1 MSTSFST
8 TASSSQNTTSQNTP
22 SLPISDRGARRTGIV
37 IVLVAFG
44 IFGGWAMLANLAV
57 AVVATGTVSVESFK
71 KTVQHLEG
79 GIVSQI
85 NVDDGDHV
93 EAGDVLMVLDAT
105 QARSQYAIARTGWF
119 IASAQ
124 EARLMAEQQQLE
136 QLEFPPA
143 LLEMAQKEERLQ
155 QVLNVQRSLF
165 FSRRQALQ
173 GELEGLDEQNQQLRE
188 QIAGLE
194 QTMRIN
200 SQRIASLSDEA
211 DDYRA
216 LFREGL
222 GNNQRVRELERQR
235 MQLDSDSASS
245 KAQIAQLRSRIS
257 ENRVQMETRRQSWQQ
272 EVGEGLRQAQSE
284 IGDTSERMTALSD
297 QMRRTEL
304 RAPVAGTVVGLE
316 THTLGAVIE
325 PGKPVM
331 SIVPNAEG
339 FLIDTRIAAQDIDNI
354 YVGQPAEI
362 RFSAFNQR
370 RSSVVEGELVNV
382 SADSFQDE
390 STGES
395 YYRGRVRVSETG
407 QESMSDEEMQ
417 LLSGMPAEVMLR
429 TGEKTLM
436 GYVMQPVT
444 DMLARAVRQD

>member
-1 MSTSFST
+1 MSMSSSTS
-8 TASSSQNTTSQNTP
+8 SSSSMDMSDLPTSDQGT
-22 SLPISDRGARRTGIV
+22 RRAGV
-37 IVLVAFG
+37 LIVLLAFG

-93 EAGDVLMVLDAT
+93 EAGDVLMVLDDT

-136 QLEFPPA
+136 QLLFSEQ
-143 LLEMAQKEERLQ
+143 LIDMAEKEKRLQ

-165 FSRRQALQ
+165 LTRRQALQ
-173 GELEGLDEQNQQLRE
+173 GELQGLDEQNQQLRE
-188 QIAGLE
+188 QIGGLE
-194 QTMRIN
+194 QTLRIN
-200 SQRIASLSDEA
+200 ARRVASLGDEA

-222 GNNQRVRELERQR
+222 GNNQRVRELDRQR
-235 MQLDSDSASS
+235 MQLESDSASS

-257 ENRVQMETRRQSWQQ
+257 ENRVRMETRRQAWQQ
-272 EVGEGLRQAQSE
+272 EVGESLRQAQSE
-284 IGDTSERMTALSD
+284 ISDKAERMVALSD
-297 QMRRTEL
+297 RMRRTEL

-316 THTLGAVIE
+316 THTIGAVIE

-331 SIVPNAEG
+331 NIVPNAEG
-339 FLIDTRIAAQDIDNI
+339 FLIDTRIAARDIDSVH
-354 YVGQPAEI
+354 VGQPAEI
-362 RFSAFNQR
+362 RFSAFNQH
-370 RSSVVEGELVNV
+370 RSTVVKGTLINV
-382 SADSFQDE
+382 SADSFEDE

-407 QESMSDEEMQ
+407 KKSMSNEDMQ

-436 GYVMQPVT
+436 GYIMQPVT
-444 DMLARAVRQD
+444 DMLARAIRQD

>member
-1 MSTSFST
+1 MSMSSSTS
-8 TASSSQNTTSQNTP
+8 SSSSMDMSDLPTSDQGT
-22 SLPISDRGARRTGIV
+22 RRAGV
-37 IVLVAFG
+37 LIVLLAFG

-136 QLEFPPA
+136 QLEFSEQ
-143 LLEMAQKEERLQ
+143 LIDMAEKEKRLQ

-165 FSRRQALQ
+165 LTRRQALQ
-173 GELEGLDEQNQQLRE
+173 GELQGLDEQNQQLRE
-188 QIAGLE
+188 QIGGLE
-194 QTMRIN
+194 QTLRIN
-200 SQRIASLSDEA
+200 ARRVASLGDEA

-222 GNNQRVRELERQR
+222 GNNQRVRELDRQR
-235 MQLDSDSASS
+235 MQLESDSASS

-257 ENRVQMETRRQSWQQ
+257 ENRVRMETRRQAWQQ
-272 EVGEGLRQAQSE
+272 EVGEALRQAQSE
-284 IGDTSERMTALSD
+284 ISDKAERMVALSD
-297 QMRRTEL
+297 RMRRTEL

-316 THTLGAVIE
+316 THTIGAVIE

-331 SIVPNAEG
+331 NIVPNAEG
-339 FLIDTRIAAQDIDNI
+339 FLIDTRIAARDIDSVH
-354 YVGQPAEI
+354 VGQPAEI

-370 RSSVVEGELVNV
+370 RSTVVKGTLINV
-382 SADSFQDE
+382 SADSFEDE

-407 QESMSDEEMQ
+407 KKSMSDEEMQ

-436 GYVMQPVT
+436 GYIMQPVT

>member
-1 MSTSFST
+1 MSTSSSATASPST
-8 TASSSQNTTSQNTP
+8 TAST
-22 SLPISDRGARRTGIV
+22 SLPTSDLGARRAGIA

-105 QARSQYAIARTGWF
+105 QARSQYAIARTSWF

-124 EARLMAEQQQLE
+124 EARLMAEQQQLD
-136 QLEFPPA
+136 QLEFPRA
-143 LLEMAQKEERLQ
+143 LIDMAQEKARLQ
-155 QVLNVQRSLF
+155 QVLDVQRSLF
-165 FSRRQALQ
+165 LSRRQALQ
-173 GELEGLDEQNQQLRE
+173 GELDGLDEQNQQFRE
-188 QIAGLE
+188 QIAGLQ
-194 QTMRIN
+194 QTMSIN
-200 SQRIASLSDEA
+200 GRRVGSLRDEA

-235 MQLDSDSASS
+235 MQLDADNASS
-245 KAQIAQLRSRIS
+245 KAEIAQLRSRIS
-257 ENRVQMETRRQSWQQ
+257 ENRVRMETRRQSWQQ
-272 EVGEGLRQAQSE
+272 EVGEALRQAQSE
-284 IGDTSERMTALSD
+284 ISDSAERMTALSD
-297 QMRRTEL
+297 QIRRTEL
-304 RAPVAGTVVGLE
+304 RSPVAGTVVGLE
-316 THTLGAVIE
+316 THTLGAVLE

-331 SIVPNAEG
+331 SIVPNAQG

-354 YVGQPAEI
+354 HVGQPAEI

-370 RSSVVEGELVNV
+370 RSRVVEGTLVNV

-395 YYRGRVRVSETG
+395 YYRGRVRVSEAG
-407 QESMSDEEMQ
+407 QESMSGEEMQ

-444 DMLARAVRQD
+444 DMLARAMRQD

>member
-1 MSTSFST
+1 M
-8 TASSSQNTTSQNTP
+8 NTRAE
-22 SLPISDRGARRTGIV
+22 LPISDRGARRAGLI
-37 IVLVAFG
+37 IVLLAFG

-93 EAGDVLMVLDAT
+93 KAGDVLMVLDAT

-119 IASAQ
+119 MASAE
-124 EARLMAEQQQLE
+124 EARLMAEQQRLD
-136 QLEFPPA
+136 QLEFPA
-143 LLEMAQKEERLQ
+143 ELTDMARDHPRLAQMLQVQ
-155 QVLNVQRSLF
+155 QSLF
-165 FSRRQALQ
+165 ISRRQALE
-173 GELEGLDEQNQQLRE
+173 GELEGLDEQSRQFRE
-188 QIAGLE
+188 QISGLE
-194 QTMRIN
+194 QTMAIN
-200 SQRIASLSDEA
+200 NERIASLRAEA
-211 DDYRA
+211 GDYRA

-222 GNNQRVRELERQR
+222 GNNQRVRELERQI
-235 MQLDSDSASS
+235 MQFNSDSASS
-245 KAQIAQLRSRIS
+245 KAQIAQLRSQIS
-257 ENRVQMETRRQSWQQ
+257 ENRVRMETRRQAYQQ
-272 EVGEGLRQAQSE
+272 EVGQALRQAQSE

-304 RAPVAGTVVGLE
+304 RAPVSGTVVGLE
-316 THTLGAVIE
+316 THTLGAVLE
-325 PGKPVM
+325 PGRPVM
-331 SIVPNAEG
+331 NIVPSAEG
-339 FLIDTRIAAQDIDNI
+339 FLIETRIAAQDIDNI

-370 RSSVVEGELVNV
+370 RASVVEGELINV

-390 STGES
+390 STGAS
-395 YYRGRVRVSETG
+395 YYRGRVRVSEAG
-407 QESMSDEEMQ
+407 QESMTDEMQ

-429 TGEKTLM
+429 TGERTLM
-436 GYVMQPVT
+436 GYLMAPVT

>member
-1 MSTSFST
+1 MKTSFSA
-8 TASSSQNTTSQNTP
+8 TALP
-22 SLPISDRGARRTGIV
+22 SNSGTATLPISDHRARRVGIA

-93 EAGDVLMVLDAT
+93 DAGDVLMVLDAT
-105 QARSQYAIARTGWF
+105 KARSQYAIARTGWF

-124 EARLMAEQQQLE
+124 EARLMAEQQQLG
-136 QLEFPPA
+136 QLEFPPE
-143 LLEMAQKEERLQ
+143 LLDMAQDKARLQ
-155 QVLNVQRSLF
+155 QVLDVQRSLF

-173 GELEGLDEQNQQLRE
+173 GELDGLDEQNQQFRE
-188 QIAGLE
+188 QIAGLK
-194 QTMRIN
+194 QTMSIN
-200 SQRIASLSDEA
+200 GRRVGSLSDEA

-235 MQLDSDSASS
+235 MQLDADNASS
-245 KAQIAQLRSRIS
+245 KAEIAQLRSRIS
-257 ENRVQMETRRQSWQQ
+257 ENRVRMETRRQSWQQ
-272 EVGEGLRQAQSE
+272 EVGEALRQAQSD
-284 IGDTSERMTALSD
+284 ISDSAERMTALSD
-297 QMRRTEL
+297 QIRRTEL
-304 RAPVAGTVVGLE
+304 RSPVAGTVVGLE

-339 FLIDTRIAAQDIDNI
+339 FLIETRIAAQDIDSV

-370 RSSVVEGELVNV
+370 RSSVVKGELVNV

-395 YYRGRVRVSETG
+395 YYRGRVRVSEAG
-407 QESMSDEEMQ
+407 KESMGDEEMQ

>member
-1 MSTSFST
+1 MKTSFSA
-8 TASSSQNTTSQNTP
+8 TALP
-22 SLPISDRGARRTGIV
+22 SNSGTATLPISDHRARRVGIA

-93 EAGDVLMVLDAT
+93 DAGDVLMVLDAT
-105 QARSQYAIARTGWF
+105 RARSQYAIARTGWF

-124 EARLMAEQQQLE
+124 EARLMAEQQQLG
-136 QLEFPPA
+136 QLEFPPE
-143 LLEMAQKEERLQ
+143 LLDMAQDKERLQ
-155 QVLNVQRSLF
+155 QVLDVQRSLF

-173 GELEGLDEQNQQLRE
+173 GELDGLDEQNQQFRE
-188 QIAGLE
+188 QIAGLK
-194 QTMRIN
+194 QTMSIN
-200 SQRIASLSDEA
+200 GRRVGSLSDEA

-235 MQLDSDSASS
+235 MQLDADNASS
-245 KAQIAQLRSRIS
+245 KAEIAQLRSRIS
-257 ENRVQMETRRQSWQQ
+257 ENRVRMETRRQSWQQ
-272 EVGEGLRQAQSE
+272 EVGEALRQAQSD
-284 IGDTSERMTALSD
+284 ISDSAERMTALSD
-297 QMRRTEL
+297 QIRRTEL
-304 RAPVAGTVVGLE
+304 RSPVAGTVVGLE

-331 SIVPNAEG
+331 SIVPSAEG
-339 FLIDTRIAAQDIDNI
+339 FLIETRIAAQDIDSV

-370 RSSVVEGELVNV
+370 RSSVVKGELVNV

-395 YYRGRVRVSETG
+395 YYRGRVRVSEAG
-407 QESMSDEEMQ
+407 KESMGDEEMQ

>member
-1 MSTSFST
+1 MSPSSPTSG
-8 TASSSQNTTSQNTP
+8 ASFMNTRAE
-22 SLPISDRGARRTGIV
+22 LPISDRGARRAGLI
-37 IVLVAFG
+37 IVLLAFG

-93 EAGDVLMVLDAT
+93 KAGDVLMVLDAT

-119 IASAQ
+119 MASAE
-124 EARLMAEQQQLE
+124 EARLMAEQQRLD
-136 QLEFPPA
+136 QLEFPA
-143 LLEMAQKEERLQ
+143 ELTDMARDHPRLAQMLQVQ
-155 QVLNVQRSLF
+155 QSLF
-165 FSRRQALQ
+165 ISRRQALE
-173 GELEGLDEQNQQLRE
+173 GELEGLDEQSRQFRE
-188 QIAGLE
+188 QISGLE
-194 QTMRIN
+194 QTMAIN
-200 SQRIASLSDEA
+200 NERIASLRAEA
-211 DDYRA
+211 GDYRA

-222 GNNQRVRELERQR
+222 GNNQRVRELERQI
-235 MQLDSDSASS
+235 MQFNSDSASS
-245 KAQIAQLRSRIS
+245 KAQIAQLRSQIS
-257 ENRVQMETRRQSWQQ
+257 ENRVRMETRRQAYQQ
-272 EVGEGLRQAQSE
+272 EVGQALRQAQSE

-304 RAPVAGTVVGLE
+304 RAPVSGTVVGLE
-316 THTLGAVIE
+316 THTLGAVLE
-325 PGKPVM
+325 PGRPVM
-331 SIVPNAEG
+331 NIVPSAEG
-339 FLIDTRIAAQDIDNI
+339 FLIETRIAAQDIDNI

-370 RSSVVEGELVNV
+370 RASVVEGELINV

-390 STGES
+390 STGAS
-395 YYRGRVRVSETG
+395 YYRGRVRVSEAG
-407 QESMSDEEMQ
+407 QESMTDEMQ

-429 TGEKTLM
+429 TGERTLM
-436 GYVMQPVT
+436 GYLMAPVT

>member
-1 MSTSFST
+1 MSTSSSATASPST
-8 TASSSQNTTSQNTP
+8 TAST
-22 SLPISDRGARRTGIV
+22 SLPTSDLGARRAGIA

-105 QARSQYAIARTGWF
+105 QARSQYAIARTSWF

-124 EARLMAEQQQLE
+124 EARLMAEQQQLD
-136 QLEFPPA
+136 QLEFPRA
-143 LLEMAQKEERLQ
+143 LIDMAQEKARLQ
-155 QVLNVQRSLF
+155 QVLDVQRSLF
-165 FSRRQALQ
+165 LSRRQALQ
-173 GELEGLDEQNQQLRE
+173 GELDGLDEQNQQFRE
-188 QIAGLE
+188 QIAGLQ
-194 QTMRIN
+194 QTMSIN
-200 SQRIASLSDEA
+200 GRRVGSLRDEA

-235 MQLDSDSASS
+235 MQLDADNASS
-245 KAQIAQLRSRIS
+245 KAEIAQLRSRIS
-257 ENRVQMETRRQSWQQ
+257 ENRVRMETRRQSWQQ
-272 EVGEGLRQAQSE
+272 EVGEALRQAQSE
-284 IGDTSERMTALSD
+284 ISDSAERMTALSD
-297 QMRRTEL
+297 QIRRTEL
-304 RAPVAGTVVGLE
+304 RSPVAGTVVGLE
-316 THTLGAVIE
+316 THTLGAVLE

-331 SIVPNAEG
+331 SIVPNAQG

-354 YVGQPAEI
+354 HVGQPAEI

-370 RSSVVEGELVNV
+370 RSRVVEGTLINV

-395 YYRGRVRVSETG
+395 YYRGRVRVSEAG
-407 QESMSDEEMQ
+407 QESMSGEEMQ

-444 DMLARAVRQD
+444 DMLARAMRQD

>member
-1 MSTSFST
+1 MKTSFSA
-8 TASSSQNTTSQNTP
+8 TALP
-22 SLPISDRGARRTGIV
+22 SNSGTATLPISDHRARRVGIA

-93 EAGDVLMVLDAT
+93 DAGDVLMVLDAT
-105 QARSQYAIARTGWF
+105 KARSQYAIARTGWF

-124 EARLMAEQQQLE
+124 EARLMAEQQQLG
-136 QLEFPPA
+136 QLEFPPE
-143 LLEMAQKEERLQ
+143 LLDMAQDKARLQ
-155 QVLNVQRSLF
+155 QVLDVQRSLF

-173 GELEGLDEQNQQLRE
+173 GELDGLDEQNQQFRE
-188 QIAGLE
+188 QIAGLK
-194 QTMRIN
+194 QTMSIN
-200 SQRIASLSDEA
+200 GRRVGSLSDEA

-235 MQLDSDSASS
+235 MQLDADNASS
-245 KAQIAQLRSRIS
+245 KAEIAQLRSRIS
-257 ENRVQMETRRQSWQQ
+257 ENRVRMETRRQSWQQ
-272 EVGEGLRQAQSE
+272 EVGEALRQAQSD
-284 IGDTSERMTALSD
+284 ISDSAERMTALSD
-297 QMRRTEL
+297 QIRRTEL
-304 RAPVAGTVVGLE
+304 RSPVTGTVVGLE

-331 SIVPNAEG
+331 SIVPNTEG
-339 FLIDTRIAAQDIDNI
+339 FLIDTRIAAQDIDSV

-370 RSSVVEGELVNV
+370 RSSVVNGELVNV

-395 YYRGRVRVSETG
+395 YYRGRVRVSEAG
-407 QESMSDEEMQ
+407 KESMGDEEMQ